1 MGWVEGCGGI
11 TWLYFRGNGGES
23 VVADFKGG
31 DYGKFTTIEGESSE
45 YYRALSAKMGRG
57 GEGMRQVNFNVTQ
70 SKSSELFPQTIN
82 NDRKNE

>member
-1 MGWVEGCGGI
+1 MI
-11 TWLYFRGNGGES
+11 TWSYFRGNGGES

-45 YYRALSAKMGRG
+45 YYRALSEKRGRG
-57 GEGMRQVNFNVTQ
+57 GWVIRQVNFNVTQ
-70 SKSSELFPQTIN
+70 SKSSELFPQAIN